1 MNKEFTFLGNTMEN
15 VAMIYGIFLIV
26 WGIGVTILSDSQ
38 SITSLIPTIFGL
50 PILISSFIAKK
61 LPNKKKVLM
70 HIVVLIGMIIFLG
83 GLDIIRGLIQGNIF
97 TNIWAS
103 SSKLMMMISGLV
115 FTILCIKSFIYNR
128 KNKKFKFLKNS
139 FKG

>member
-15 VAMIYGIFLIV
+15 IAMIYGLFLIV

-50 PILISSFIAKK
+50 PIIILSFFAKK
-61 LPNKKKVLM
+61 FPNKKKLLM
-70 HIVVLIGMIIFLG
+70 HIIVLIGLIIFLG
-83 GLDIIRGLIQGNIF
+83 GLDLIRGLIQGSIF

-103 SSKLMMMISGLV
+103 SSKCMMMVSGLV
-115 FTILCIKSFIYNR
+115 FTVLCIKSFIFTR
-128 KNKKFKFLKNS
+128 KNK
-139 FKG
+139 

>member
-1 MNKEFTFLGNTMEN
+1 
-15 VAMIYGIFLIV
+15 
-26 WGIGVTILSDSQ
+26 
-38 SITSLIPTIFGL
+38 
-50 PILISSFIAKK
+50 
-61 LPNKKKVLM
+61 M

-83 GLDIIRGLIQGNIF
+83 GLDIIRGLTQGNIF

-128 KNKKFKFLKNS
+128 KNK
-139 FKG
+139 

>member
-15 VAMIYGIFLIV
+15 VAMIYGIFLLV

-38 SITSLIPTIFGL
+38 SITSLIPAIFGL
-50 PILISSFIAKK
+50 PILILSFIAKK

-70 HIVVLIGMIIFLG
+70 HIVVLIGMIIFIG

-128 KNKKFKFLKNS
+128 KNK
-139 FKG
+139 